1 VFTLALSKVIEA
13 NEGIQMN
20 DVDQSEFTPAAT
32 LQMTKM
38 DGPPVLANLFM
49 DQSVTR
55 SFG

>member
-1 VFTLALSKVIEA
+1 
-13 NEGIQMN
+13 MN